1 VYLTVIYLMP
11 SVAEICLLP
20 EQDLA
25 NRYVASPLFD
35 ISGRV
40 ALITGASRGIGRA
53 IAQGL
58 AEAGASVALS
68 SRTQSDL
75 LRTAEEIQASGA
87 RAEVFPA
94 DVARVTDIQVLV
106 QDVVAQMGQI
116 DILVNVAGVN
126 RRGPSTEITEED
138 WDTVLSLNLKG
149 LFFTSQAVGRYW
161 IDTRRFAPAHNRGK
175 GKIINIGSIAGEKGS
190 PRSVA
195 YTASKSG
202 VLGVTRTLAVE
213 WAADGICVNC
223 LAPGYI
229 ETELTK
235 SLFDDPIF
243 ATSLHNRVPMG
254 RRGYPIDLVGA
265 AVFLAA
271 PASDYLTGQAIVV
284 DGGFRIA

>member
-1 VYLTVIYLMP
+1 
-11 SVAEICLLP
+11 
-20 EQDLA
+20 
-25 NRYVASPLFD
+25 VASPLFD

-58 AEAGASVALS
+58 ADAGASVALS
-68 SRTQSDL
+68 SRTQADL
-75 LRTAEEIQASGA
+75 LRNAEEIHASGA

-94 DVARVTDIQVLV
+94 DIARVAEIQALV
-106 QDVVAQMGQI
+106 RNVIVRMGQI

-126 RRGPSTEITEED
+126 RRGPSTEITEND
-138 WDTVLSLNLKG
+138 WDTVLNLNLKG

-161 IDTRRFAPAHNRGK
+161 AETRRFASTNNRGK

-190 PRSVA
+190 PRSAA

-235 SLFDDPIF
+235 PLFDDPTF
-243 ATSLHNRVPMG
+243 ATSFHNRVPMG
-254 RRGYPIDLVGA
+254 RRGYPADLVGA

-271 PASDYLTGQAIVV
+271 PASDYLTGQTIIV
-284 DGGFRIA
+284 DGGFRTA

>member
-1 VYLTVIYLMP
+1 M
-11 SVAEICLLP
+11 SS
-20 EQDLA
+20 
-25 NRYVASPLFD
+25 NLFD
-35 ISGRV
+35 LSGRA
-40 ALITGASRGIGRA
+40 ALVIGASRGIGRA
-53 IAQGL
+53 IAKGL
-58 AEAGASVALS
+58 AEAGASVALC
-68 SRTQSDL
+68 SRKETNL
-75 LRTAEEIQASGA
+75 LKVADEIRALGAGAEIFAADVSRVAEIQTLVRDVLA
-87 RAEVFPA
+87 R
-94 DVARVTDIQVLV
+94 
-106 QDVVAQMGQI
+106 MGQI
-116 DILVNVAGVN
+116 DILVNVAGIN
-126 RRGPSTEITEED
+126 RRKPSTEITEDD
-138 WDTVLSLNLKG
+138 WDMVLDLNLKA

-161 IDTRRFAPAHNRGK
+161 LETRRFAAEDNRGK

>member
-1 VYLTVIYLMP
+1 M
-11 SVAEICLLP
+11 
-20 EQDLA
+20 
-25 NRYVASPLFD
+25 ASPLFD

-40 ALITGASRGIGRA
+40 ALVTGASRGIGRA

-68 SRTQSDL
+68 SRTQADL
-75 LRTAEEIQASGA
+75 FQTAEELRALGA
-87 RAEVFPA
+87 RAEAFPA
-94 DVARVTDIQVLV
+94 DVARVAEIQALVPHVL
-106 QDVVAQMGQI
+106 ARMGQI

-138 WDTVLSLNLKG
+138 WDTVLDLNLKG

-161 IDTRRFAPAHNRGK
+161 IETRRFAPEHNRGK
-175 GKIINIGSIAGEKGS
+175 GKIINIGSIAGAKGS
-190 PRSVA
+190 RHRAP

-213 WAADGICVNC
+213 WAAEGICVNC

-229 ETELTK
+229 ETDLTK
-235 SLFDDPIF
+235 PLFDDPTF
-243 ATSLHNRVPMG
+243 TTSFHNRVPMG
-254 RRGYPIDLVGA
+254 RRGYPVDLVGT

-271 PASDYLTGQAIVV
+271 PASDYLTGQTIVV
-284 DGGFRIA
+284 DGGFLIA